1 VPVGRQLFCA
11 DQRIFSGYSQ
21 IPSVKAGLHLDAYRS
36 NKVEYKNMTVE
47 GNVTLPGIDGR
58 VVDMEITKYDLVAEE

>member
-1 VPVGRQLFCA
+1 
-11 DQRIFSGYSQ
+11 
-21 IPSVKAGLHLDAYRS
+21 
-36 NKVEYKNMTVE
+36 MTVE